1 MKKYSLST
9 QMMFGFTIIML
20 LSSIAIIMVLPL
32 GLKNQFQ
39 ASVTHQLESL
49 AYQVEYSDR
58 ELPIGFA
65 SMTIDRE
72 GTLAEW
78 FDKTSEYRKNENWL
92 VEIFDREDGEEVD
105 PSLALLGEFYDHYV
119 LQEEKL
125 MTYETEINNM
135 TVFYSI
141 LKIPGSSEFEVVY
154 TVDQYVS
161 DIINSTVSRIIM
173 FVLIIYLQVIFVTF
187 MFTKYMT
194 VPLKRMTQYVKKLG
208 RGEWDKEMLIHRYDE
223 IGELALSINQM
234 RIQLVEKDQQQK
246 EMLHNISHD
255 LKTPIMVIQSYL
267 DAIRDGFYPA
277 GTLEETLDVA
287 YNEAKRLE
295 KKVKQLLYL
304 NRFEYLEE
312 LENPQTF
319 DIKELASSVVKR
331 MKVKRKDVKFELM
344 GVEHFVV
351 GDEDHWK
358 ILLENIID
366 NFMRYAKSS
375 IQIGVMEREIV
386 LYNDGPPISEEL
398 IQDIFDAYRK
408 GNEGEFGLGLAIV
421 HKIASKYGYVV
432 EIENADKGVIFRIKK
447 GY

>member
-20 LSSIAIIMVLPL
+20 LSSIAIIMVLPY
-32 GLKNQFQ
+32 GLHNQFET
-39 ASVTHQLESL
+39 SVTHQLESI
-49 AYQVEYSDR
+49 AYQAQHTEV

-65 SMTIDRE
+65 SMRINKE
-72 GTLAEW
+72 GYIADFL
-78 FDKTSEYRKNENWL
+78 DKTSELRKDSNGL
-92 VEIFDREDGEEVD
+92 FGFFKKDEEERD
-105 PSLALLGEFYDHYV
+105 PSTILYTEFYDSYKDQEV
-119 LQEEKL
+119 KLQ
-125 MTYETEINNM
+125 TYETDIDNMKIYYTILNYEIDDHFL
-135 TVFYSI
+135 VIF
-141 LKIPGSSEFEVVY
+141 
-154 TVDQYVS
+154 TVDQYIS
-161 DIINSTVSRIIM
+161 GIINSTVSRIIL
-173 FVLIIYLQVIFVTF
+173 FVLIIYLQVILVTF
-187 MFTKYMT
+187 VFTKYMT

-208 RGEWDKEMLIHRYDE
+208 NGEWDKEMLIHRYDE

-234 RIQLVEKDQQQK
+234 RIQLLEKDQQQK

-277 GTLEETLDVA
+277 GTLEDTLDVA

-304 NRFEYLEE
+304 NRFDYLEE

-319 DIKELASSVVKR
+319 DLKELATNVVNR
-331 MKVKRKDVKFELM
+331 MKINRKDLDFQIM
-344 GVEHFVV
+344 GVPHPVV

-366 NFMRYAKSS
+366 NFMRYAHHS

-386 LYNDGPPISEEL
+386 LYNDGPHISEEL
-398 IQDIFDAYRK
+398 IHEIFNAYRK
-408 GNEGEFGLGLAIV
+408 GSEGEFGLGLAIV
-421 HKIASKYGYVV
+421 HKIATKYGYMV
-432 EIENADKGVIFRIKK
+432 EIENAETGVIFRIKK